1 MNYINQLREGDRVQ
15 EIYLCKS
22 MQRLK
27 TKANK
32 SYISLTLQDKTGL
45 LDGKI
50 WSENNAIEEFDE
62 MDYIEVTGTINVF
75 QGSHQLNII
84 RVRRCHEGEYNPAE
98 YLPTS
103 NKDIDDMY
111 KQLLA
116 YIGSVKQAY
125 LKKLLESF
133 FVEDEEFVKIFKQ
146 HSAAKSVHHGF
157 VGGLLEHT
165 LNVTNLCDFYSKQ
178 YPIINRDLLI
188 TAAIFHDIGKTKEL
202 SSFPSNDYTNE
213 GQLLGHIYMATELLG
228 NKIKEIPNFP
238 EALAL
243 ELQHCILAHHGELEY
258 GSPKKPAIIEALAL
272 NFADNT
278 DAKTQI
284 MIEALEETADNTE
297 WLGYNRFMESNIKK
311 TTNI

>member
-103 NKDIDDMY
+103 NKDIDEMY
-111 KQLLA
+111 KQLLG
-116 YIGSVKQAY
+116 YIESVKQPY
-125 LKKLLESF
+125 LKKLLQSF
-133 FVEDEEFVKIFKQ
+133 FIENEEFVSIFKQ